1 MDAPRTTKR
10 RDADA
15 FLDELTTLFLKEGI
29 RDLTIAELAQR
40 MRCSRTR
47 LYEIAPTKEQ
57 IFCVVVDRFFRFAL
71 EKGKSQ
77 AQSAADPT
85 AALVNSLAVGVRES
99 ARTSVA
105 FLRDVEAS
113 ADARHLYDEYQHAR
127 TTHFSELIEA
137 GASRGV
143 FVECNAA
150 VVAEI
155 MFGAA
160 LHLRNSA
167 FLARAGL
174 TIDAAFKQFYGLLLH
189 GLLHPEATV
198 REQS

>member
-1 MDAPRTTKR
+1 MRTR

-15 FLDELTTLFLKEGI
+15 FLDELTTLFLNEGI
-29 RDLTIAELAQR
+29 RDLTIADLAQR

-71 EKGKSQ
+71 EKGRSQ
-77 AQSAADPT
+77 AERAADPT
-85 AALVNSLAVGVRES
+85 SALVDSLAVGVRES
-99 ARTSVA
+99 ARTSVP

-113 ADARHLYDEYQHAR
+113 DDARHLYDEYQHAR

-137 GASRGV
+137 GSSLGV

-160 LHLRNSA
+160 LHLRNPA

-174 TIDAAFKQFYGLLLH
+174 SIDAAFEQFYALLLH
-189 GLLHPEATV
+189 GLQRPQTANLQRRQA
-198 REQS
+198 QS